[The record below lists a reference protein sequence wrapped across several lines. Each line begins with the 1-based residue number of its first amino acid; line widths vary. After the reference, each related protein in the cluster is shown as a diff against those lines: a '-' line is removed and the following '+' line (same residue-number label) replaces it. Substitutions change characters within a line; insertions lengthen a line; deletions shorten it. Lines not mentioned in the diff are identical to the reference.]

1 MYLDDRPV
9 FPEDRRRA
17 EAYMRGG
24 WDAERAEMKIIK
36 KEKDDA
42 YEANH
47 EAFRIMIADVKK
59 QKAQEEEEKKN
70 MKLSMKEMMANA
82 KADKAESQKKRNE
95 LAASEGI
102 YTYEGDIKNK
112 NEQYF
117 QDMKELRE
125 KRFQEK
131 QEGIEHT

>member
-82 KADKAESQKKRNE
+82 KADKAEAQKKRNE
-95 LAASEGI
+95 LAASEGV